1 MATTGTKRVLDLQK
15 RSDVSTALH
24 STFSKRIV
32 GQPEAVNVLVD
43 IVEKYQAG
51 LAIPTRPAG
60 NALFLGPTGSGKT
73 YTVESMVE
81 ALTGNPQ
88 KMLKF
93 NCSEFQMD
101 HEIAK
106 LVGSPPGYLGHR
118 ETHPALTQ
126 EAINECQTDKFKL
139 TVILFDEIEKASDTL
154 WTLLLQILDK
164 AELTL
169 GDNRKVN
176 FSQTIILFTS
186 NLGVGEM
193 NELYKGGIGIKPNEV
208 KVDQYRLKDV
218 AINAAKK
225 KFSPEFINRIDRM
238 VVFNTLTEED
248 VMKIMAIE
256 IANIRLTYI
265 KAGHVEFR
273 LAPGVRQTLFNE
285 GYSKEYGARNVK
297 RVLEKRISIPL
308 SRLISSDQVTAGDV
322 VMISEV
328 GAPEFEYSLEGQ

>member
-1 MATTGTKRVLDLQK
+1 MTATGIKRILDLQK
-15 RSDVSTALH
+15 RSEVSSALH
-24 STFSKRIV
+24 TTFSKRVV
-32 GQPEAVNVLVD
+32 GQPEAVEVLVD

-51 LAIPTRPAG
+51 LAVPTRPAG

-81 ALTGNPQ
+81 ALTGSPQ
-88 KMLKF
+88 KMIKI

-126 EAINECQTDKFKL
+126 EAINECQTEAFKL

-154 WTLLLQILDK
+154 WRLLLGILDK

-176 FSQTIILFTS
+176 FSQTIILLTS

-193 NELYKGGIGIKPNEV
+193 NALYKGGIGIKPNEV
-208 KVDQYRLKDV
+208 KVDGARLKDI
-218 AINAAKK
+218 AIGAAKR
-225 KFSPEFINRIDRM
+225 KFSPEFMNRMDHL
-238 VVFNTLTEED
+238 VVFNTLTED
-248 VMKIMAIE
+248 DIMHILAME
-256 IANIRLTYI
+256 IASIRLTYI

-273 LAPGVRQTLFNE
+273 LEPGTRGVLFRE

-297 RVLEKRISIPL
+297 RTLEKRISIPL
-308 SRLISSDQVTAGDV
+308 SRLISSNQVTAGDTV
-322 VMISEV
+322 VVSEV
-328 GAPEFEYSLEGQ
+328 GAPEFEFALEG